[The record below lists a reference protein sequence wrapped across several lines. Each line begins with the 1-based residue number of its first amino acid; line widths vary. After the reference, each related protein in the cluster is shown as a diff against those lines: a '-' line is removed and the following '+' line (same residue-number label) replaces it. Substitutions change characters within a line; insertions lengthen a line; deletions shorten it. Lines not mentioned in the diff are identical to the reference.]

1 MILKTSKKI
10 QVIIK
15 HLPRNYLSTMSASR
29 SLAAYHKIMGIID
42 NSIRQAES
50 LLNDLRDMGASAA
63 VESVS
68 DGMDG
73 MREKGW

>member
-1 MILKTSKKI
+1 
-10 QVIIK
+10 
-15 HLPRNYLSTMSASR
+15 MSASR

-68 DGMDG
+68 DGIDG